1 MMNEQV
7 TADTDTRKPYFISI
21 SEAETMTGIPNATLK
36 RYVLN
41 HPQFITYKK
50 EGREYRILLSD
61 MEKLKRIRQLYNDGL
76 KKDGVNERLEAD
88 GLPVTLTSYSEE
100 GADLVSMN
108 EEMEEMKC
116 LLRVQTE
123 YIQRVDQRFEGL
135 MQGLQQLSKENA
147 ELKHLLNRKE
157 SEEVASLRQSLLED
171 KQGQAKERAK
181 EQTELLA
188 KIEETAKKATAEQW
202 EQLKLE
208 QQEREAQEEQQPK
221 KKGWLGWFLK

>member
-7 TADTDTRKPYFISI
+7 TVDTGKPYFISI

-50 EGREYRILLSD
+50 EGREYRVLLSD
-61 MEKLKRIRQLYNDGL
+61 IEKLKRIRQLYNDGL
-76 KKDGVNERLEAD
+76 KKDAVNERLEAD

-108 EEMEEMKC
+108 EEMEEMKR

-157 SEEVASLRQSLLED
+157 SEAVNSLWQSLLDD
-171 KQGQAKERAK
+171 KQGQAEEQEKEKA
-181 EQTELLA
+181 ELLE
-188 KIEETAKKATAEQW
+188 KIEETAKKTIAEQW
-202 EQLKLE
+202 EKLKQE
-208 QQEREAQEEQQPK
+208 QQEREAQKDQQTK
-221 KKGWLGWFLK
+221 KKGWFARFRK